1 MSARTFR
8 LFGAFGRDSRGSILI
23 ELAIG
28 LPVLVMILLGCFE
41 ASRYVLLNQKLA
53 RAASGTADLVA
64 QADGITEAQ
73 ISDLFAA
80 ADDTAKPFDL
90 ATDGRVIVTS
100 VYRPTTAAATVAW
113 QRISSGTL
121 SVTSAVGAPGGTAT
135 LPAGFTL
142 RQGENVIIAEV
153 FYAYRPVFVGA
164 TDFTSATLHE
174 IAYNRPRMINLTQ
187 VSP

>member
-1 MSARTFR
+1 MSARAFR
-8 LFGAFGRDSRGSILI
+8 LFRAFARDSRGSILI

-28 LPVLVMILLGCFE
+28 LPVLVLILLGGFE

-53 RAASGTADLVA
+53 RAASSMADLVA

-73 ISDLFAA
+73 ISDLFTA

-90 ATDGRVIVTS
+90 AADGRVIVTS
-100 VYRPTTAAATVAW
+100 VYRPTTAAAAVAW
-113 QRISSGTL
+113 QRTSPGTL
-121 SVTSAVGAPGGTAT
+121 SVTSAIGTAGNTAT
-135 LPAGFTL
+135 LPSGFTV
-142 RQGENVIIAEV
+142 RQGENVIVAEV

-164 TDFTSATLHE
+164 TSFTSATLRE
-174 IAYNRPRMINLTQ
+174 VAYNRPRMINLTQ